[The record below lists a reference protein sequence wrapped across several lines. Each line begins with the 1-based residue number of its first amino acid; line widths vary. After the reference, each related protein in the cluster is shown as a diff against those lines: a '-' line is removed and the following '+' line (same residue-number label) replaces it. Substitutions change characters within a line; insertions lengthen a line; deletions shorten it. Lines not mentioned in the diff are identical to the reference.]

1 MTSTPSPT
9 RPGESVGHSRGAPG
23 RSPHKWM
30 MLLMCVP
37 LVLIGI
43 WQFATGGGAAG
54 LFGGLACMGM
64 MLAMHAVMGG
74 AGHQH

>member
-1 MTSTPSPT
+1 
-9 RPGESVGHSRGAPG
+9 
-23 RSPHKWM
+23 
-30 MLLMCVP
+30 
-37 LVLIGI
+37 VLIGI